1 MIYNGS
7 ISSYSTNSSVSTYPN
22 TVKSNNTPIVYY
34 SPQNNTYSSYTP
46 TETVN
51 NYIYQNIPSNNLVI
65 NSGND
70 KNISYNYINESNPI
84 SNIILSDKQNTVYN
98 NQNYNYIN
106 YINTPNHSYN
116 NKSLTQYIQ
125 PQQKDI
131 LTQMGQN
138 NTNITQNV
146 LNKSLNNDFTTSYC
160 SKTTPVTQNHNSN
173 YLNLPKQVINQNNN
187 NVSNFQYLYPKQN
200 IQMQPNE
207 IKQLNQYINPST
219 NKNNI
224 VDTNHIVYKPNENNQ
239 NKNQIINNVDN
250 NITEIT
256 SDLSNLQ
263 IEKKEIQRRP
273 LSEEDFKN
281 IYLSGIGIINLG
293 NTCFINS
300 TLQVLIHCKLFIQK
314 FLKKDSIINKETTPI
329 SFQFLLICIS
339 MLDKMKTNELYV
351 DISNFK
357 DVFGKKHPIFNDYSQ
372 NDSQEFCRIF
382 LEDLSMEL
390 NEAKNKNVYRILTN
404 TEGKS
409 KLFRDREFDL
419 NFKDREC
426 SIITELFYSQIINTF
441 RCKCGAEIY
450 SFQKLLDFP
459 LLIPA
464 NVEKIN
470 IHELLKIYFK
480 TEKITF
486 ETKCERCHKIEE
498 HFKLM
503 SISRPPEILIISL
516 QRIDDIKH
524 IKNNCTV
531 EFPQFLNLYEYM
543 DHQLGLDKEFEYKL
557 FSVVNHQGN
566 VDCGHYYSYIQPL
579 SSKNWFEFNDSSVK
593 HIKQGLEKFP
603 FAYALFYIKK
613 KYLSD

>member
-1 MIYNGS
+1 MIYNGN
-7 ISSYSTNSSVSTYPN
+7 IPSYSTNSSVSTYPT
-22 TVKSNNTPIVYY
+22 TVDNNNTQIAYY
-34 SPQNNTYSSYTP
+34 PPQNDTYNSYTP

-51 NYIYQNIPSNNLVI
+51 TYIYQNIPNNNLVI

-70 KNISYNYINESNPI
+70 KNITYNYINGTNPT
-84 SNIILSDKQNTVYN
+84 SNIILNDKQNTLYY
-98 NQNYNYIN
+98 NQNYIN
-106 YINTPNHSYN
+106 HINNPNNTYN
-116 NKSLTQYIQ
+116 NKSMTQYIQ

-131 LTQMGQN
+131 LAQIGLN
-138 NTNITQNV
+138 NNINYTQNV
-146 LNKSLNNDFTTSYC
+146 LNKSLNDYTTSYC
-160 SKTTPVTQNHNSN
+160 SKTTPVTQNQNLN
-173 YLNLPKQVINQNNN
+173 YLNLPKQIINRNNN
-187 NVSNFQYLYPKQN
+187 NLSEFQNLYPKQN
-200 IQMQPNE
+200 IQIQPTA
-207 IKQLNQYINPST
+207 IKQLNQYIKPNINQNNIIDNKQIISKPIEKIQNNNT
-219 NKNNI
+219 NK
-224 VDTNHIVYKPNENNQ
+224 
-239 NKNQIINNVDN
+239 IINNIDN

-263 IEKKEIQRRP
+263 IEKKEIQKRP
-273 LSEEDFKN
+273 ISEEDFKN
-281 IYLSGIGIINLG
+281 IYLAGIGIINLG

-314 FLKKDSIINKETTPI
+314 FLTKYSIINKETTPI
-329 SFQFLLICIS
+329 SYQFLLICIS
-339 MLDKMKTNELYV
+339 MLDKMKTNERFI

-357 DVFGKKHPIFNDYSQ
+357 EVFGKKHQIFNDYSQ

-390 NEAKNKNVYRILTN
+390 NEAKNKNVYRALTN

-409 KLFRDREFDL
+409 KLFRDREFDF

-426 SIITELFYSQIINTF
+426 SIITELFFSQIINTF

-486 ETKCERCHKIEE
+486 ETKCERCHKIGE
-498 HFKLM
+498 HLKLM
-503 SISRPPEILIISL
+503 NISKPPEILIISL
-516 QRIDDIKH
+516 QRIDIIKH
-524 IKNNCTV
+524 TKNNCKI
-531 EFPQFLNLYEYM
+531 EFPLFLNLYEYM

-557 FSVVNHQGN
+557 FSIINHQGN

-593 HIKQGLEKFP
+593 HIKQGLDSFP
-603 FAYALFYIKK
+603 HAYALFYIKK